1 MSQAVPQGLGQ
12 LKSTFTPSKSRS
24 PSSVPPTPST
34 PGCTDQ
40 TIVVTPTQRNLSS
53 FAPWD
58 RDQFVARLSTFK
70 DVFWS
75 RLPEEICELE
85 WARRGW
91 VQRKDG
97 RRGVECGLCHSRL
110 DVIWNWNE
118 LRESVLE
125 NPQLEEETKQN
136 GAINDN
142 TSNVLEHV
150 RAASTDGG
158 VIYSIESPEDKES
171 TELLLKHYIPLLS
184 AGHTTK
190 CPWATRTTDITV
202 LRLPPHLLSLS
213 SFITRLQSLTPI
225 LPFLPPAERII
236 APKPLPEDLPTD
248 VSDYDHRAIQV
259 SIIGWSGSLLGPR
272 GILVCS
278 TCHRR
283 VGLWGFISEPMNL
296 ENALKIEEEPL
307 DLCAEHKRYCP
318 WINAAVQ
325 TKMAGWEYT
334 MSFVEP
340 KGNLK
345 RMRGINDDSGKPI
358 QLKRLREMLKG
369 VKK

>member
-1 MSQAVPQGLGQ
+1 MSQTVPQGLGH
-12 LKSTFTPSKSRS
+12 LKSALTPSKSRS
-24 PSSVPPTPST
+24 PLSVPSTPST
-34 PGCTDQ
+34 PASNK
-40 TIVVTPTQRNLSS
+40 IAAATPTRTNLSS

-75 RLPEEICELE
+75 RLPEELCELE
-85 WARRGW
+85 WAKRGW
-91 VQRKDG
+91 VERKDA

-118 LRESVLE
+118 LRESMLKS
-125 NPQLEEETKQN
+125 PQLVDETKEN
-136 GAINDN
+136 GISNDD
-142 TSNVLEHV
+142 TSHMLAHE
-150 RAASTDGG
+150 RTTMTFRETSS
-158 VIYSIESPEDKES
+158 SIEFPDDKES
-171 TELLLKHYIPLLS
+171 TELLLKHYMPLLS

-190 CPWATRTTDITV
+190 CPWATRTTDTTV
-202 LRLPPHLLSLS
+202 LRLPPYLLSLS
-213 SFITRLQSLTPI
+213 SLIARLQSLTPI

-248 VSDYDHRAIQV
+248 ISDYDHQVIQV
-259 SIIGWSGSLLGPR
+259 GVFGWSGSFLGSR

-283 VGLWGFISEPMNL
+283 VGLWVFTSETMSLVNT
-296 ENALKIEEEPL
+296 LKMEDESL

-318 WINAAVQ
+318 WIDAAVQ
-325 TKMAGWEYT
+325 TKMAGWEYI
-334 MSFVEP
+334 MSLVEP
-340 KGNLK
+340 KGDLK
-345 RMRGINDDSGKPI
+345 RMRDINNDGGKTS
-358 QLKRLREMLKG
+358 QFKKLREMLKS